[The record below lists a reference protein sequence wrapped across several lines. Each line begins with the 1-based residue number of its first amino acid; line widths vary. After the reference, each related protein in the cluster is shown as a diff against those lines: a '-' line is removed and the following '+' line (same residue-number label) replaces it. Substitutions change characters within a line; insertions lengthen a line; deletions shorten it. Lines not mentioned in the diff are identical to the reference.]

1 MQAVTETVKIDK
13 TEEIKAGLAA
23 YWDDSAK
30 LAKIMPKGPTAA
42 QIKAF
47 IGIFNS
53 DRKKIGADWA
63 KTAVYEDHV
72 AVVVAGPAYVI
83 ADAAVA
89 VGSLLEFT
97 GDGGTDVAGRLIT
110 RTHADADGLK
120 TGETLDAAKV
130 AAEITK
136 QATLPRIR
144 ALQKATAAGDKIK
157 VTIGGT

>member
-13 TEEIKAGLAA
+13 TADIKAGLAA

-30 LAKIMPKGPTAA
+30 LAKIMPANPSAA

-53 DRKKIGADWA
+53 DRKKIGSNWAD
-63 KTAVYEDHV
+63 TATYEDHI
-72 AVVVAGPAYVI
+72 AVVVAGPAYII
-83 ADAAVA
+83 AGAAVA
-89 VGSLLEFT
+89 VGELLQFA
-97 GDGGTDVAGRLIT
+97 GDGLVAGRLVT
-110 RTHADADGLK
+110 RTYAAAEDLETAGTADATK
-120 TGETLDAAKV
+120 I

-136 QATLPRIR
+136 QATLPGIR
-144 ALQKATAAGDKIK
+144 ALQKAAVAGDKIK

>member
-89 VGSLLEFT
+89 VGALMEFT
-97 GDGGTDVAGRLIT
+97 GGSGVAGRLIT
-110 RTHADADGLK
+110 RTHAAAADLET
-120 TGETLDAAKV
+120 TGALDAAKV

-136 QATLPRIR
+136 QATLPGIR